1 MELYTMAK
9 TISKAVQNIYT
20 AKHKEAFINNV
31 EKNNFFDNYK
41 KETDKNK
48 KIEMLREASKEGWI

>member
-1 MELYTMAK
+1 MAK